1 MEAYILWKKNDHI
14 SLLLVKDGKTEMPI
28 KEMKHLTEIVSAP
41 DGTLYIAGQS
51 ETSTVTH
58 HDYDKSLRKNI
69 AIYGKIAMLCSIK
82 DKKVTQIP
90 IENEKVNRISD
101 LVLAR
106 DGTLYGVGRIKDN
119 RRFADILFSIRN
131 GKATEIRPDLWS
143 IHNLTLSPDGT
154 LYFIGTDFDYISNLY
169 LMKNNQVTKIHSIL
183 MHYNDDIIIAP
194 DGTAYI
200 NSYANNTL
208 KHSMLRDGKVAVMPT
223 EIIKSAYPPYL
234 KGYIFTSNAFT
245 KGGVNLKEFSR
256 LCRLIQNY
264 PKQTVTLE
272 DGIELYALLVGN
284 AKKIQNNQQALDIYN
299 KFYDTLE
306 KNQNP
311 FLSYIKIDLL
321 RTVESPLNNAEP
333 VASSSAATKY

>member
-1 MEAYILWKKNDHI
+1 
-14 SLLLVKDGKTEMPI
+14 
-28 KEMKHLTEIVSAP
+28 
-41 DGTLYIAGQS
+41 
-51 ETSTVTH
+51 
-58 HDYDKSLRKNI
+58 
-69 AIYGKIAMLCSIK
+69 
-82 DKKVTQIP
+82 
-90 IENEKVNRISD
+90 
-101 LVLAR
+101 
-106 DGTLYGVGRIKDN
+106 
-119 RRFADILFSIRN
+119 
-131 GKATEIRPDLWS
+131 
-143 IHNLTLSPDGT
+143 
-154 LYFIGTDFDYISNLY
+154 
-169 LMKNNQVTKIHSIL
+169 
-183 MHYNDDIIIAP
+183 
-194 DGTAYI
+194 
-200 NSYANNTL
+200 
-208 KHSMLRDGKVAVMPT
+208 MLRDGKVAVIPT

-256 LCRLIQNY
+256 LRRLIQNY